1 MANTR
6 GNFSFTALQPL
17 ELPTI
22 SKEMWNC
29 PYSNDYFAKYAE
41 NFEEKDAS
49 PSFSMLSEAALSLGI
64 TIVGGSMPECDSGM
78 LFNTCCVFGADGK
91 LKAKHRKV
99 HLFDIDIP
107 GDISFKESDIFTAG
121 DRPTMVDTE
130 MGCIGVGICHDI
142 HFPELAMLY
151 SAKGAHL
158 ICYPGAFNISTG
170 ELLWELVQ
178 RARAADNQLFVA
190 TCSPSRESNGS
201 YMIWCHSTLVGPNG
215 EIIATSG
222 HEETVV
228 VAEID
233 YSAIQLRREHIP
245 VQNQRRGDV
254 YKFIDLVEHKP

>member
-1 MANTR
+1 
-6 GNFSFTALQPL
+6 
-17 ELPTI
+17 
-22 SKEMWNC
+22 
-29 PYSNDYFAKYAE
+29 
-41 NFEEKDAS
+41 
-49 PSFSMLSEAALSLGI
+49 
-64 TIVGGSMPECDSGM
+64 
-78 LFNTCCVFGADGK
+78 
-91 LKAKHRKV
+91 
-99 HLFDIDIP
+99 
-107 GDISFKESDIFTAG
+107 
-121 DRPTMVDTE
+121 
-130 MGCIGVGICHDI
+130 
-142 HFPELAMLY
+142 MLY
-151 SAKGAHL
+151 RAKGAHL
-158 ICYPGAFNISTG
+158 ICYPGAFNMSTG

-201 YMIWCHSTLVGPNG
+201 YMIWGHSTLVGPNG